1 MMDLIKN
8 FEIGV
13 IGFCFQNAD
22 NYSLRPL
29 HSVCTDLFNAC
40 DIKCIDIIIEPY

>member
-13 IGFCFQNAD
+13 IGFCFQN
-22 NYSLRPL
+22 L
-29 HSVCTDLFNAC
+29 HMQ
-40 DIKCIDIIIEPY
+40 IIIHLDLYIRFVLTYSMHAI